1 MIKHLYLNMAVPSP
15 FLKNHIFDIFDC
27 KIPPQAV
34 RCLVF
39 CREHLFAVSLLSV
52 QGSVSFRELQMPSS
66 LTLQNLLVPAPI
78 QPLSVVVF
86 EYWKKKNHKTCY
98 YFGGFCLL
106 FVFWAF
112 SGWYLLQIVLLPWWW
127 MEIYL
132 YFFSYFIIKDE
143 GFHVCFKT
151 GT

>member
-1 MIKHLYLNMAVPSP
+1 MAVPSP

-39 CREHLFAVSLLSV
+39 SREHLFAVSLLSV

-86 EYWKKKNHKTCY
+86 EYWKKKITRPAIILEAFVCCLFSEHLVAGT
-98 YFGGFCLL
+98 YFKL
-106 FVFWAF
+106 
-112 SGWYLLQIVLLPWWW
+112 S
-127 MEIYL
+127 
-132 YFFSYFIIKDE
+132 FFPGDE
-143 GFHVCFKT
+143 WKSTFFFPIS
-151 GT
+151 